1 MAFDLISLLVD
12 FLFGLLFVLLLL
24 DLLQIID
31 ILGWRALLARVLGF
45 ELVATA
51 AAVAFM
57 AVVRNVSW
65 YKGLFL

>member
-31 ILGWRALLARVLGF
+31 ILG
-45 ELVATA
+45 
-51 AAVAFM
+51 
-57 AVVRNVSW
+57 
-65 YKGLFL
+65 